1 MRRGRLQIF
10 SPGLV
15 FELGQLDP
23 EPDDI
28 PIYHRKQLKFS
39 GISTVYY
46 DRACFKLDLP
56 SDVTEALDDLSAVVK
71 SKVQEL
77 EDKLAKAKSILE
89 KVIELKTSENFLS
102 SQEMKTM
109 TEKRAVDFLMFIT
122 FRELQQ
128 RWKDEHGFL
137 EMDEIEKMTALA
149 EHIRSKLFLK
159 EDTSL

>member
-46 DRACFKLDLP
+46 DRACFKLLF
-56 SDVTEALDDLSAVVK
+56 L
-71 SKVQEL
+71 
-77 EDKLAKAKSILE
+77 
-89 KVIELKTSENFLS
+89 NFLVVGCFVTNVVLKFVS
-102 SQEMKTM
+102 C
-109 TEKRAVDFLMFIT
+109 
-122 FRELQQ
+122 FR
-128 RWKDEHGFL
+128 
-137 EMDEIEKMTALA
+137 
-149 EHIRSKLFLK
+149 
-159 EDTSL
+159 